1 MALNFVDF
9 VLWLDYRY
17 DKKTNREVIN
27 YLYQK
32 ILSKLKSMNL
42 KITNNN
48 LKNEFIAFVYNNS
61 SVSKNVK
68 KEQYLND
75 YCEEKDYYNIHYLD
89 DIRELFIEI
98 KEYCEFYRFNILDSN
113 KFFIELNFTDFIFQN
128 IEVLLPDDNDD
139 NENTD
144 DNDYDY
150 L

>member
-1 MALNFVDF
+1 MKLEFADF

-17 DKKTNREVIN
+17 DKTTNREVIN

-32 ILSKLKSMNL
+32 IFRKLKSMDL

-89 DIRELFIEI
+89 EIRELFNEI

-113 KFFIELNFTDFIFQN
+113 KFSIELNFTDFIFQN
-128 IEVLLPDDNDD
+128 IEIILPDE
-139 NENTD
+139 NEEEELSD

-150 L
+150 